1 MGGYWRNGLAD
12 AITVPAFSAP
22 LFPQARTVSPFI
34 EAKPPSAQTLPK
46 SADPPKTGGLAM
58 RTSILITAA
67 IALMAAAMPARGGEW
82 AVPAASQPGY
92 SFNTAV
98 SVKAGILVPDA
109 SVGSG
114 LAGGFELAID
124 NPLVQVPGGKI
135 RDQFSYNRFD
145 RDGLVL
151 QTLEYNPHYM
161 VAVADDLWV
170 GAGPGIGW
178 IFTSSDRG
186 NSPDMWTAQL
196 GASAY
201 YTAGHMLLG
210 LESRYQWTGDERVG
224 GANGADNWATLF
236 KIGYAY

>member
-1 MGGYWRNGLAD
+1 M
-12 AITVPAFSAP
+12 
-22 LFPQARTVSPFI
+22 
-34 EAKPPSAQTLPK
+34 
-46 SADPPKTGGLAM
+46 
-58 RTSILITAA
+58 
-67 IALMAAAMPARGGEW
+67 
-82 AVPAASQPGY
+82 
-92 SFNTAV
+92 
-98 SVKAGILVPDA
+98 VPDA